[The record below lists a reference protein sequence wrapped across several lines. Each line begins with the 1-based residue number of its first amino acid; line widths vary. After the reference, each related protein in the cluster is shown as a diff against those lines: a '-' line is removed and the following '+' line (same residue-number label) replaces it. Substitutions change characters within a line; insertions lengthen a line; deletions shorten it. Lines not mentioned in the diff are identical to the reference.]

1 MAGNDSARPLA
12 DGEEARLLN
21 ILAAC
26 MEVVTAARHA
36 LSNPSHSLF
45 MPEYRKL
52 EDDLE
57 MARAEWEKAAA
68 ALREYKKRRDGHEVL
83 LLKTLATCSGT

>member
-1 MAGNDSARPLA
+1 MAGHDSTQPLAFA

-26 MEVVTAARHA
+26 MEVVTAARHG

-57 MARAEWEKAAA
+57 MARAECAKARA
-68 ALREYKKRRDGHEVL
+68 ALREYREGSRGQAARDS
-83 LLKTLATCSGT
+83 K